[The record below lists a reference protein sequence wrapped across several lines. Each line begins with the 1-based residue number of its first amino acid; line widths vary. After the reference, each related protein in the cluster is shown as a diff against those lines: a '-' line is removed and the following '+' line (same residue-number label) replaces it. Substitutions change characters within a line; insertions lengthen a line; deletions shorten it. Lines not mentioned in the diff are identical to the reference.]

1 MTMPPTGPYESSPQ
15 YGSSQP
21 KVDARRLWSGGVAAA
36 VIAALVG
43 IVGILIARGIFDV
56 EVLAP
61 KRDGAWGDA
70 DTGLYA
76 LGAAV
81 ATLVATGL
89 MHLLILFVPRYSLFF
104 GWIMV
109 LATAVGVIAPF
120 GLNVETSAKV
130 ATSLINLALGITIG
144 SLVSAV
150 ANSAVRAA
158 AIGDYR

>member
-1 MTMPPTGPYESSPQ
+1 MTMPPTGQ
-15 YGSSQP
+15 YRSSQP
-21 KVDARRLWSGGVAAA
+21 KVDARRLWSGGLAAA
-36 VIAALVG
+36 VIAALVA
-43 IVGILIARGIFDV
+43 IVGILVARGIFDV

-70 DTGLYA
+70 DTGYYA
-76 LGAAV
+76 LGAAA
-81 ATLVATGL
+81 ATLLATGL
-89 MHLLILFVPRYSLFF
+89 IHLLILFVPRYSLFF

-109 LATAVGVIAPF
+109 LATAIGVVVPF
-120 GLNVETSAKV
+120 GLNADTSAKV

-158 AIGDYR
+158 AIQDFT